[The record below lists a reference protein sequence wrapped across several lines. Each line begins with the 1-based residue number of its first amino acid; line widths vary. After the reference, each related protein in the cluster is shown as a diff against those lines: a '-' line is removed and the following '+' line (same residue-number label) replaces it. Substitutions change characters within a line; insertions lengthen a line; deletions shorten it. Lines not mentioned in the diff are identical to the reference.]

1 MDAQIIQN
9 ALADI
14 TAEKDPTLKSQKL
27 ASICSALFRERGIE
41 LIVVG
46 GSAIEF
52 YTEGAY
58 ASGDLDLCYSA
69 DSKPVTLRLRQ
80 ELMGEL
86 KGKGGPRSWQVA
98 GMFVDILGQ
107 IETLANTPFRKLDAP
122 YGQIKICQPE
132 ELLVERILVSVYPGE
147 NETARN
153 CAKAFLVTALRGEI
167 ELDWNEVRRLA
178 ERPEYRIFPQCEML
192 VKEVANELKIKS
204 PLHPAK

>member
-1 MDAQIIQN
+1 MDEQIIQT

-52 YTEGAY
+52 YTDGAY

-69 DSKPVTLRLRQ
+69 ESQPLSLRLRQ

-86 KGKGGPRSWQVA
+86 KGEGGPRSWQVA

-107 IETLANTPFRKLDAP
+107 IETLAKTPLRKLDAP

-132 ELLVERILVSVYPGE
+132 ELLVERVLVSVYPGE

-153 CAKAFLVTALRGEI
+153 CAKAFLSTALRGEI
-167 ELDWNEVRRLA
+167 ELDWNEVKRLA
-178 ERPEYRIFPQCEML
+178 ERPEYRILSQCQTL
-192 VKEVANELKIKS
+192 VKEVADELKVKS
-204 PLHPAK
+204 PLHSAE